1 MNEKVSPWAS
11 VGDVKISDLILCPA
25 VSLLVQTTVVPA
37 LTVNVSGAK
46 AKFSMLTVLP
56 AAAEVVAAVED
67 AVVVAAVVFV
77 LAVVCSF

>member
-56 AAAEVVAAVED
+56 AAEVVAAVED